1 MKLSENLQAR
11 GFVHQFS
18 GDSLEEIV
26 DGESRTFYL
35 GVDPTAASLTIGNL
49 AAYMLA
55 RHLVDAGH
63 TPILLVGGGTGMIG
77 DPGGRENER
86 TLLDEETLNTN
97 IAGIRTQVE
106 RILGVENVQV
116 VNNAD
121 WLGKLNL
128 IEFLRDVG
136 KHFTVNSM
144 VKKDIVKKRLE
155 AESPISFT
163 ELSYSLLQAYDFAHL
178 HKEYGCTLQIAG
190 ADQWTNIL
198 SGIEY
203 IRKTTGETVYGLTN
217 PIIVNPLTGKKFG
230 KSEDGALW
238 LDSQLTTPYTLYQYL
253 FNTEDESVEALLKI
267 YTLRSLGDIE
277 EVLST
282 TKGDPGGRA
291 AQKMLA
297 HDVVTFVHGE
307 DTANAVQDVSAILF
321 GKKELSSIDVSE
333 MELLKKEAPTMHV
346 KGHTAT
352 DILVESGL
360 AQSKKE
366 ARDLIKDE
374 CVSIDDECISDP
386 EKQIDIKQ
394 PSLLRKGKKHVLVLL
409 P

>member
-35 GVDPTAASLTIGNL
+35 GVDPTATSLTIGNL

-55 RHLVDAGH
+55 RHLVDSGH

-77 DPGGRENER
+77 DPGGRESER

-97 IAGIRTQVE
+97 ITGIRTQVE
-106 RILGVENVQV
+106 RILNVGNVRV

-136 KHFTVNSM
+136 KHFTINSM
-144 VKKDIVKKRLE
+144 IKKDIVKKRLE

-178 HKEYGCTLQIAG
+178 HKKHGCTLQIAG

-217 PIIVNPLTGKKFG
+217 PIIVNPATGKKFG

-238 LDSQLTTPYTLYQYL
+238 LDPKLTAPYTLYQYL
-253 FNTEDESVEALLKI
+253 FNTDDKGVETLLKI
-267 YTLRSLGDIE
+267 YTLRTLSDIE
-277 EVLST
+277 ETMSA
-282 TKGDPGGRA
+282 TKSNPKERS
-291 AQKMLA
+291 AQKVLA
-297 HDVVTFVHGE
+297 YDVVAFVHGK
-307 DTANAVQDVSAILF
+307 DTANAVQNVSDILF
-321 GKKELSSIDVSE
+321 GKKELSSIDASE
-333 MELLKKEAPTMHV
+333 LELLKKEA
-346 KGHTAT
+346 
-352 DILVESGL
+352 GL
-360 AQSKKE
+360 
-366 ARDLIKDE
+366 
-374 CVSIDDECISDP
+374 
-386 EKQIDIKQ
+386 
-394 PSLLRKGKKHVLVLL
+394 
-409 P
+409 